1 MLVIWLQDLKDE
13 SLKIHRTNIIICTP
27 GRLLQHMD
35 ENSTFHA
42 SDLHMLGT
50 HLLRDDAE
58 LLLSV
63 GLDCEMIQNH
73 KSKV

>member
-1 MLVIWLQDLKDE
+1 
-13 SLKIHRTNIIICTP
+13 
-27 GRLLQHMD
+27 MD

-58 LLLSV
+58 LLLSA
-63 GLDCEMIQNH
+63 GFDYEMIQNQQ
-73 KSKV
+73 SKAWKISFS